1 MKVKVVKE
9 CWYGEKHYIPEL
21 EVKDIIIEY
30 PCKKAED
37 LPSWAEVATAKEVK
51 NVAGGEGD
59 KDNDGNDGEGD
70 TKGKVKDL
78 PIAERNLLIEK
89 AAKVGISGNQILS
102 WKVETLEAKIASKI
116 AETAKNKEEGDDKDN
131 DGNDGEGDKSEGS
144 DE

>member
-21 EVKDIIIEY
+21 EAKDIIIEY

-37 LPSWAEVATAKEVK
+37 LPSWAEVAT
-51 NVAGGEGD
+51 
-59 KDNDGNDGEGD
+59 
-70 TKGKVKDL
+70 
-78 PIAERNLLIEK
+78 
-89 AAKVGISGNQILS
+89 
-102 WKVETLEAKIASKI
+102 
-116 AETAKNKEEGDDKDN
+116 N